1 MAQMAM
7 VPIPPFQVDVT
18 CDPFDGRPRSVR
30 VGAERLPILA
40 VASVREEASA
50 YPLATGPRTIF
61 EIQTPGSRL
70 TLTFHHRPRRWVVEG
85 LDPDLPASRA
95 A

>member
-1 MAQMAM
+1 MAM
-7 VPIPPFQVDVT
+7 VTITPFQVDVS

-30 VGAERLPILA
+30 VGGDRLPILA

-50 YPLATGPRTIF
+50 YPSATGPRTLF
-61 EIQTPGSRL
+61 EVDTPQSRL
-70 TLTFHHRPRRWVVEG
+70 SLAFHHRQRRWVVEG
-85 LDPDLPASRA
+85 LDPDLPDTRA